1 MRDNPAYRR
10 FEVGRFTYGRP
21 LVMWGNAAHLKVGS
35 FCSIGDGV
43 DILLGG
49 NHRTDW
55 VSTYPFPT
63 KTGFEEVASRTD
75 FAATK
80 GDVLIGNDVWIGQNV
95 IILSG
100 VTIGYGAVIGAASL
114 VAKSIP
120 PYAIA
125 AGNPAKVIRFR
136 FPEEDIASLLKI
148 AWWNW
153 PLDRIKE
160 ALPLIMNRDIGSFI
174 ASVRSNTASD

>member
-10 FEVGRFTYGRP
+10 FEIGRFTYGRP

-49 NHRTDW
+49 NHRLDW
-55 VSTYPFPT
+55 VSTYPFPARS
-63 KTGFEEVASRTD
+63 GFEDVASRSD
-75 FAATK
+75 FSTTK
-80 GDVLIGNDVWIGQNV
+80 GDVVIGNDVWIGQNV

-100 VTIGYGAVIGAASL
+100 VTIGDGAVIGAGSL
-114 VAKSIP
+114 LAKSIP

-125 AGNPAKVIRFR
+125 AGNPARVIRSR
-136 FPEEDIASLLKI
+136 FPEEQVASLLAI

-153 PLDRIKE
+153 PLDRIQK
-160 ALPLIMNRDIGSFI
+160 ALPLIMNDDIGTFI
-174 ASVRSNTASD
+174 ASVSQQSAY